1 MSGCVPLDHASVF
14 LNEPHKT
21 KGSELHEGAIET
33 AVLLQGPAVPPPSN
47 GGHRDITTLFQVATD
62 TPKEPLDRKKNNTD
76 IFRAQKGT

>member
-1 MSGCVPLDHASVF
+1 VPLDHAAVF

-21 KGSELHEGAIET
+21 KRSELYEGASET
-33 AVLLQGPAVPPPSN
+33 AVLLPGPTAPPPSN
-47 GGHRDITTLFQVATD
+47 WGDRDITTLFQVATD